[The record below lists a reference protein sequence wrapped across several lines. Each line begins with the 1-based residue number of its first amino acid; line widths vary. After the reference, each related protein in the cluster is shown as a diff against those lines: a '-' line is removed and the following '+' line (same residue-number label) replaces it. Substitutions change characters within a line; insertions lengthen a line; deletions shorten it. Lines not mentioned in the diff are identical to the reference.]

1 MRRVW
6 SRTLLGAIGIALLVV
21 AFRAGW
27 LNAPL
32 GVARM
37 AFAPVERAVSGA
49 GSATGGVLWSFF
61 RVGTL
66 TRKIRGLEEEVVRLR
81 AEQARGASVE
91 QENAEL
97 RRALEALPRTGLK
110 HVVADVTGISTD
122 GASAVLRINR
132 GANDHIAADAAV
144 IAADGV
150 AVGRVSSVQAS
161 TATVELLSGG
171 NIRIAARDLETN
183 AEGIVHGVRG
193 LDIIFEGVPRTQT
206 LRVGDR
212 LATTGLDGYFPPHLL
227 LGTIVSVRAPE
238 NAIFQEGSVQLPLDL
253 HRLKIVA
260 VVRGP

>member
-6 SRTLLGAIGIALLVV
+6 SRTSLSAIGIALVIL

-27 LNAPL
+27 LNTPL
-32 GVARM
+32 GFARTV
-37 AFAPVERAVSGA
+37 FAPIERAFSVT
-49 GSATGGVLWSFF
+49 GSAAGGVLWSLL

-66 TRKIRGLEEEVVRLR
+66 TRRIRGLEEEVARLR
-81 AEQARGASVE
+81 GEQARSASVE

-97 RRALEALPRTGLK
+97 RRALDVLPRTGLQ

-171 NIRIAARDLETN
+171 NIRVAARDLETN
-183 AEGIVHGVRG
+183 AEGIVRGVRG
-193 LDIIFEGVPRTQT
+193 LDIIVEGVPRTQT

-212 LATTGLDGYFPPHLL
+212 LVTTGLDGYFPPHLL

-253 HRLKIVA
+253 HQLKIVA
-260 VVRGP
+260 VVTKP